1 MTAAEELTR
10 ILNAW
15 AGAEVPVGLEAW
27 DGSTAGPPDAPT
39 TLTFHSPDALRRILY
54 SPNELGLAR
63 AYVAGEVDIRG
74 DLFGLFA
81 LRDAKAPAHEE
92 VRIDLGWRTRWEL
105 LLAARRLGALGR
117 PPLSPAEEARL
128 SGRKHSRARDAHAI
142 SHHYDVSNEFYRLIL
157 GDTMTYS
164 CAYFATPEMTLDQ
177 AQRAKYEHVCRKL
190 ALEPGMRLLDV
201 GCGWGGM
208 AMHAAREHGV
218 TAVGIT
224 ISRRQAEL
232 AEKSVADAGLSD
244 RVTIRLQD
252 YRDVDD
258 GPFDAISSIGMFEHV
273 GLSRLRAYI
282 ARLFDLLAP
291 GGTLLNHAISRSDP
305 TKAAFEPN
313 TFISRYVFPD
323 GELHEVGSVVTEM
336 QKLGFEVR
344 DVESLREHY
353 ARTLRAWV
361 TNLERGWDDAVCEAG
376 RAHARIWRLY
386 MAGSAV
392 GFDAGRINVHQVLAV
407 RPQRDGTSGMP
418 LTRAPWYLYQ
428 RAEVTGKPGLGIPRS
443 VLNEGGGTP

>member
-1 MTAAEELTR
+1 MAAADDLAR
-10 ILNAW
+10 ILKAW
-15 AGAEVPVGLEAW
+15 AGAELPVQVEAW
-27 DGSTAGPPDAPT
+27 DGSAAGPPDAPT
-39 TLTFHSPDALRRILY
+39 TLTFDSPDALRRILY

-74 DLFGLFA
+74 DIFGLFA
-81 LRDAKAPAHEE
+81 LRDAIAPRDHE
-92 VRIDLGWRTRWEL
+92 VRLDLGWRTRWEL
-105 LLAARRLGALGR
+105 LRAARRLGALGR
-117 PPLSPAEEARL
+117 PLPPPAEEARL

-142 SHHYDVSNEFYRLIL
+142 SHHYDVSNEFYQLIL

-164 CAYFATPEMTLDQ
+164 CAYFASPELTLDQ
-177 AQRAKYEHVCRKL
+177 AQSAKYEHVCRKL

-232 AEKSVADAGLSD
+232 AEKRVAEAGLAD

-273 GLSRLRAYI
+273 GLSRLRAYLV
-282 ARLFDLLAP
+282 RLYDLLPA
-291 GGTLLNHAISRSDP
+291 GGKMLNHAISRSDP

-313 TFISRYVFPD
+313 TFIPLYVFPD
-323 GELHEVGSVVTEM
+323 GELLEVGSVVTEM
-336 QKLGFEVR
+336 QRLGFEVR

-361 TNLERGWDDAVCEAG
+361 TNLERGWDDAVREAG
-376 RAHARIWRLY
+376 RARSRIWRLY

-392 GFDAGRINVHQVLAV
+392 GFDAGWINVHQVLAV
-407 RPQRDGTSGMP
+407 RPQRDGASGMP
-418 LTRAPWYLYQ
+418 VTRAPWYL
-428 RAEVTGKPGLGIPRS
+428 
-443 VLNEGGGTP
+443 